1 MADFYVQR
9 GDLATQIAEKLN
21 PDPLFGEPSGL
32 FLAAPR
38 RTGKSTFLRR
48 ELVPLLQ
55 SQGKFTIYCDLW
67 SDRDAD
73 PGALIAKALADALGE
88 LATTKEKFWDA
99 IPFDSIGVGGV
110 SVALRDSDAKKSGT
124 FSDVLIEIGKR
135 ADKDVVLIIDEAQ
148 HALRSAAGTDA
159 MFALKAARDAMNQ
172 RDGGAR
178 LSLIFTGSHRDK
190 LSGLVIGHTQPFYG
204 ATITDFPKLGRPF
217 AEAVV
222 TAFNP
227 RLAADNQLSAD
238 DVETALTLLG
248 HQPEPLLR
256 LVRETALSDEG
267 SAGLSSAVR
276 DRAVD
281 MRAARWAQHQ
291 SDYGALTDVQRAV
304 LRQLIEDGEKFA
316 PFAEGT
322 LASISKTLGRD
333 TDTREVQRAL
343 DALREKSLVWR
354 PSRGI
359 YALEDQDMR
368 EWLLETQLG

>member
-1 MADFYVQR
+1 M
-9 GDLATQIAEKLN
+9 
-21 PDPLFGEPSGL
+21 
-32 FLAAPR
+32 
-38 RTGKSTFLRR
+38 
-48 ELVPLLQ
+48 
-55 SQGKFTIYCDLW
+55 
-67 SDRDAD
+67 
-73 PGALIAKALADALGE
+73 
-88 LATTKEKFWDA
+88 
-99 IPFDSIGVGGV
+99 
-110 SVALRDSDAKKSGT
+110 
-124 FSDVLIEIGKR
+124 
-135 ADKDVVLIIDEAQ
+135 
-148 HALRSAAGTDA
+148 
-159 MFALKAARDAMNQ
+159 
-172 RDGGAR
+172 
-178 LSLIFTGSHRDK
+178 
-190 LSGLVIGHTQPFYG
+190 
-204 ATITDFPKLGRPF
+204 
-217 AEAVV
+217 V

>member
-178 LSLIFTGSHRDK
+178 LSLIFTCPHSYK
-190 LSGLVIGHTQPFYG
+190 LSVLVI
-204 ATITDFPKLGRPF
+204 
-217 AEAVV
+217 
-222 TAFNP
+222 
-227 RLAADNQLSAD
+227 
-238 DVETALTLLG
+238 
-248 HQPEPLLR
+248 
-256 LVRETALSDEG
+256 
-267 SAGLSSAVR
+267 
-276 DRAVD
+276 
-281 MRAARWAQHQ
+281 
-291 SDYGALTDVQRAV
+291 
-304 LRQLIEDGEKFA
+304 
-316 PFAEGT
+316 
-322 LASISKTLGRD
+322 
-333 TDTREVQRAL
+333 
-343 DALREKSLVWR
+343 
-354 PSRGI
+354 
-359 YALEDQDMR
+359 
-368 EWLLETQLG
+368 